1 MSEMKFTPAQQDAI
15 NAVGGSVVVSA
26 AAGSG
31 KTRVLVQRVIKM
43 LTDKKNPV
51 PADRLLIVTFTNAAA
66 DEMKKR
72 INDEI
77 ENLIR
82 LEPNNAFLRR
92 QQILLMNSD
101 ICTIHSFCSRLLREN
116 FFMLDISQDF
126 RIAQETELSVIK
138 FRIMSDI
145 IEQRYEENLNSFALL
160 SAIFSGAKSD
170 VNLEK
175 TLLDIYTKAV
185 SHPDTEKWLDHAKEF
200 YNPDIPLEE
209 TIFAKIAFESL
220 DSSVKYFKMMLETAE
235 KIIYENTG
243 AFCTGKD
250 TCGEN
255 KYLSLYSFT
264 NKLDDLAKNK
274 KWNDISD
281 LISSYQK
288 SKYLPPK
295 GKKNT
300 VSPEELQNLKI
311 AFDSIDDEIK
321 NKLMPV
327 FGISEKVYRSDTQQV
342 YPAVQSMCGII
353 KEFSAKFSEKKK
365 EKGILD
371 FSDLEHLAL
380 KLLKDPVS
388 NEKTELAKN
397 ISHKYD
403 VIMIDEFQDTNEIQ
417 DTIFRYISKN
427 ETNIFVVG
435 DVKQSIYRFREAM
448 PEIFKSKIDNSVIYD
463 RNSPVFPAKII
474 LDRNFRSREN
484 VIDSVNFVFGS
495 IMSKYVGEIEY
506 DENEKLTVG
515 AVYPQSD
522 FSDTEFHLLD
532 TSCTDTEKNEYEKEA
547 EYIAKII
554 KNMIK
559 DHIQVSENG
568 VMRDAKYSD
577 FCILMRY
584 IKSHSQEYADT
595 MNQCGV
601 PAYVDQPHNLFDC
614 YEVNTVLSF
623 LKTVDNR
630 LLDIPLLAVLI
641 SPIFAF
647 TPDDLSV
654 IKSSFENKH
663 LYPKIYFCSEN
674 SSNSELKEK
683 CRNFLSFM
691 EYFRKL
697 SVTASVSEL
706 AETFFRQT
714 GYLSVIH
721 AMPNGSVRVKNV
733 RKFMSFLR
741 EYESNSKNG
750 LSDFVRYTAYLEESE
765 TEIPATDAEPDNS
778 VKIISIHHSKG
789 LEFPIC
795 IMAGMNMKGNTVPP
809 DVYCHKKLGFGMR
822 MTETQSMFKYNTLQ
836 RNIIKQIS
844 DREEL
849 SEAMRIL
856 YVAMTRAKEK
866 LISVVSFGSTAD
878 DGFDKKLK
886 EIAAL
891 VKINDGRIDE
901 HCVGNAKTLG
911 SWILMCALAHPD
923 MSQLREDAAAEDIIP
938 IPTKSKWKYIKSSY
952 TPDIETESDEIEL
965 PQIQAD
971 NDFMQFLKER
981 FSQTYQYQS
990 RTSIP
995 SKVSASALAH
1005 SQSDDIILA
1014 RPSFAYEGNLSS
1026 AEKGT
1031 AMHTFLQYADFSKLA
1046 VSPIDEKNR
1055 LLGIGRISQEQFSAI
1070 SKADINRFIQS
1081 QTYQV
1086 ITSAERVEKEYRFT
1100 VNISASE
1107 IGEPFESCDEQV
1119 ILQGAMDCLA
1129 INHDGIIIIDYKTDY
1144 VKDILSLKERYQKQL
1159 DLYKN
1164 AAEQIFSMPVKK
1176 CIIYSTKLG
1185 QEIEV

>member
-15 NAVGGSVVVSA
+15 NATGGSVIVSA

-43 LTDKKNPV
+43 LTDTKNPV

-66 DEMKKR
+66 AEMKKR

-77 ENLIR
+77 EKLIKTT
-82 LEPNNAFLRR
+82 PNNAHLRR
-92 QQILLMNSD
+92 QQILLMNAD
-101 ICTIHSFCSRLLREN
+101 ICTIHSFCSRLIREN
-116 FFMLDISQDF
+116 FFMLDINQDF
-126 RIAQETELSVIK
+126 RIAQDTELAVIK

-145 IEQRYEENLNSFALL
+145 IEQKYKENSNAFALL
-160 SAIFSGAKSD
+160 SSIFSGAKSD

-175 TLLDIYTKAV
+175 TLLNIYTKAV
-185 SHPDTEKWLDHAKEF
+185 SHPDTEKWLDYAKEL
-200 YNPDIPLEE
+200 YNPDIPLEK
-209 TIFAKIAFESL
+209 TVFAELAFESL

-243 AFCTGKD
+243 AFCTGANS
-250 TCGEN
+250 CGEN
-255 KYLSLYSFT
+255 KYISLCSFT
-264 NKLDDLAKNK
+264 EKLETLAKSRN
-274 KWNDISD
+274 WNDISD
-281 LISSYQK
+281 FISSYK
-288 SKYLPPK
+288 KAPYRKPTSKKYPVS
-295 GKKNT
+295 NEDAQT
-300 VSPEELQNLKI
+300 VRT
-311 AFDSIDDEIK
+311 AFDNIDDEIQS
-321 NKLMPV
+321 KLMPV
-327 FGISEKVYRSDTQQV
+327 FGISENVYLSDTQQV
-342 YPAVQSMCGII
+342 YPAVCCMCSII

-380 KLLKDPVS
+380 RLLKNPAS
-388 NEKTELAKN
+388 NAKTELAES

-448 PEIFKSKIDNSVIYD
+448 PEIFKNKRDNSTLYD
-463 RNSPVFPAKII
+463 KNSPVFPAKII
-474 LDRNFRSREN
+474 LDKNFRSREN
-484 VIDSVNFVFGS
+484 VIDTVNFVFGS

-506 DENEKLTVG
+506 NEHEKLTVG
-515 AVYPQSD
+515 AVYPPSD

-532 TSCTDTEKNEYEKEA
+532 TSSTDFDKNEYEKEA

-554 KNMIK
+554 KNMIQN
-559 DHIQVSENG
+559 HVQVSENG
-568 VMRDAKYSD
+568 VMRDVKYSD
-577 FCILMRY
+577 FCILMRFL
-584 IKSHSQEYADT
+584 KTHSQEYADT

-614 YEVNTVLSF
+614 YEVNAILSF

-641 SPIFAF
+641 SPVFAF
-647 TPDDLSV
+647 TPDDLAV
-654 IKSSFENKH
+654 IKSSFEPKH
-663 LYPKIYFCSEN
+663 LYSKIYLCANSEN
-674 SSNSELKEK
+674 PLKEK
-683 CRNFLSFM
+683 CKNFIGFM

-697 SVTASVSEL
+697 AVSSSVSEL
-706 AETFFRQT
+706 AETFFRKT

-741 EYESNSKNG
+741 EYEGNSKGG
-750 LSDFVRYTAYLEESE
+750 LSDFVRHVAYLEESE
-765 TEIPATDAEPDNS
+765 TEIPATDAEPENA

-795 IMAGMNMKGNTVPP
+795 IMAGMNMRGNTTPP
-809 DVYCHKKLGFGMR
+809 DVYCHKKYGFGMR
-822 MTETQSMFKYNTLQ
+822 MTETQTMFKYNTLQ
-836 RNIIKQIS
+836 RNVIKQIA

-866 LISVVSFGSTAD
+866 LISVVSFSPTAISD
-878 DGFDKKLK
+878 TL
-886 EIAAL
+886 AL
-891 VKINDGRIDE
+891 VKINDGKIDE
-901 HCVGNAKTLG
+901 HCVGNAKTIG
-911 SWILMCALAHPD
+911 EWMLMCALAHPD
-923 MSQLREDAAAEDIIP
+923 MSKLREDVGANDIIP
-938 IPTKSKWKYIKSSY
+938 IPTTSKWTYIKSSY
-952 TPDIETESDEIEL
+952 SPDTGTESPDDETT
-965 PQIQAD
+965 PIQPD
-971 NDFMQFLKER
+971 SDFMKFLEKR
-981 FSQTYQYQS
+981 FAQTYQNQT
-990 RTSIP
+990 RTDIP

-1014 RPSFAYEGNLSS
+1014 KPSFAFEGKLSS

-1031 AMHTFLQYADFSKLA
+1031 AMHTFLQYSDFSKLA
-1046 VSPIDEKNR
+1046 QNPLEEKQR
-1055 LLGIGRISQEQFSAI
+1055 LLSIGRISPEQFSVI

-1081 QTYQV
+1081 QTYKF
-1086 ITSAERVEKEYRFT
+1086 ITSAERIEKEYRFT
-1100 VNISASE
+1100 VNIPANQ
-1107 IGEPFESCDEQV
+1107 IGEQFKDSNEPV

-1129 INHDGIIIIDYKTDY
+1129 INHDGIILIDYKTDY
-1144 VKDILSLKERYQKQL
+1144 VKDISMLKERYKKQL
-1159 DLYKN
+1159 DLYKT
-1164 AAEQIFSMPVKK
+1164 AAEQIFSIPVKK

>member
-1 MSEMKFTPAQQDAI
+1 MKFTPAQQDAI
-15 NAVGGSVVVSA
+15 NATGGSVIVSA

-43 LTDKKNPV
+43 LTDSENPV

-66 DEMKKR
+66 AEMKKR

-77 ENLIR
+77 EKLIKTNS
-82 LEPNNAFLRR
+82 NNSFLRR
-92 QQILLMNSD
+92 QQILLMNAD
-101 ICTIHSFCSRLLREN
+101 ICTIHSFCSRLIKEN

-126 RIAQETELSVIK
+126 RIAQETELAVIK

-145 IEQRYEENLNSFALL
+145 IEQKYAENSNAFALL
-160 SAIFSGAKSD
+160 SSIFSGAKSD

-175 TLLDIYTKAV
+175 TLLDIYAKAV
-185 SHPDTEKWLDHAKEF
+185 SHPDTEQWLDYAKEL
-200 YNPDIPLEE
+200 YNPDIPLEK
-209 TIFAKIAFESL
+209 TVFAKLAFDSL

-235 KIIYENTG
+235 KIIYANTA

-255 KYLSLYSFT
+255 KYISLCSFT
-264 NKLDDLAKNK
+264 EKLETLAQSRN
-274 KWNDISD
+274 WNDISD
-281 LISSYQK
+281 FISSYK
-288 SKYLPPK
+288 KAPYRKPTS
-295 GKKNT
+295 KKNP
-300 VSPEELQNLKI
+300 VSNEDAQNVRI
-311 AFDSIDDEIK
+311 AFDNIDNEIQ
-321 NKLMPV
+321 NKLVPV
-327 FGISEKVYRSDTQQV
+327 FGISENVYLSDTQQV

-353 KEFSAKFSEKKK
+353 KEFSAKFAEKKK

-380 KLLKDPVS
+380 KLLKEPVS
-388 NEKTELAKN
+388 NNKTELAKS
-397 ISHKYD
+397 ISQKYD

-448 PEIFKSKIDNSVIYD
+448 PEIFKNKRDNSTLYD
-463 RNSPVFPAKII
+463 KNSPVFPAKII

-484 VIDSVNFVFGS
+484 VIDSVNFVFSS

-506 DENEKLTVG
+506 NEHEKLTAG
-515 AVYPQSD
+515 AVYPPSD

-532 TSCTDTEKNEYEKEA
+532 TSCADSDKNEYEKEA

-559 DHIQVSENG
+559 NHVQVSENG
-568 VMRDAKYSD
+568 VMRDVKYSD
-577 FCILMRY
+577 FCILMRFL
-584 IKSHSQEYADT
+584 KTHSQEYADT
-595 MNQCGV
+595 INQCGV

-614 YEVNTVLSF
+614 YEVNAVLSF

-630 LLDIPLLAVLI
+630 LLDIPMLAVLI

-647 TPDDLSV
+647 TPDDLAF
-654 IKSSFENKH
+654 IKSSFEPKH
-663 LYPKIYFCSEN
+663 LYSKIYLCAGSEN
-674 SSNSELKEK
+674 PLKDK
-683 CRNFLSFM
+683 CKNFIGFM

-697 SVTASVSEL
+697 AVSSSVSEL
-706 AETFFRQT
+706 AETFFRKT
-714 GYLSVIH
+714 GYISVIH
-721 AMPNGSVRVKNV
+721 AMPNGSVRVKNI

-741 EYESNSKNG
+741 EYEGNSKGG
-750 LSDFVRYTAYLEESE
+750 LSDFVRHVAYLEESE
-765 TEIPATDAEPDNS
+765 TEIPATDAEPENA

-789 LEFPIC
+789 LEFPVC
-795 IMAGMNMKGNTVPP
+795 IMAGMNMKGNTTPP
-809 DVYCHKKLGFGMR
+809 DVYCHKKYGFGMR
-822 MTETQSMFKYNTLQ
+822 MTETQTMFKYNTLQ
-836 RNIIKQIS
+836 RNVIKQIA

-878 DGFDKKLK
+878 NGFDKKLN

-891 VKINDGRIDE
+891 VKINDGKIDE

-911 SWILMCALAHPD
+911 EWMLMCALAHPD
-923 MSQLREDAAAEDIIP
+923 LSKLREDAGADDIIP
-938 IPTKSKWKYIKSSY
+938 IPTKSKWTYIKSEY
-952 TPDIETESDEIEL
+952 TPDTKTESADDETA
-965 PQIQAD
+965 QIQPD
-971 NDFMQFLKER
+971 SDFMKFLQNR
-981 FSQTYQYQS
+981 FAQTYQNQS
-990 RTSIP
+990 RTDIP

-1005 SQSDDIILA
+1005 SQNDDIILA
-1014 RPSFAYEGNLSS
+1014 KPSFAFEGKLSS

-1046 VSPIDEKNR
+1046 DDPLSEKQR
-1055 LLGIGRISQEQFSAI
+1055 LLAIGRISQEQFSVI

-1081 QTYQV
+1081 QTYQF

-1100 VNISASE
+1100 VNIPASQ
-1107 IGEPFESCDEQV
+1107 IGEQFKDSNEQI

-1129 INHDGIIIIDYKTDY
+1129 INHDGIILIDYKTDY
-1144 VKDILSLKERYQKQL
+1144 VKDISILKERYQKQL
-1159 DLYKN
+1159 DLYKT
-1164 AAEQIFSMPVKK
+1164 AAEQIFSIPVKK

>member
-1 MSEMKFTPAQQDAI
+1 MKFTPAQQDAI
-15 NAVGGSVVVSA
+15 NATGGSVIVSA

-31 KTRVLVQRVIKM
+31 KTRVLVQKVIKM
-43 LTDKKNPV
+43 LTDSENPV

-66 DEMKKR
+66 AEMKKR

-77 ENLIR
+77 EKLIKTNS
-82 LEPNNAFLRR
+82 NNSFLRR
-92 QQILLMNSD
+92 QQILLMNAD
-101 ICTIHSFCSRLLREN
+101 ICTIHSFCSRLIREN
-116 FFMLDISQDF
+116 FFLLDISQDF
-126 RIAQETELSVIK
+126 RIAQETELAVIK

-145 IEQRYEENLNSFALL
+145 IEQKYAENSNAFALL
-160 SAIFSGAKSD
+160 SSIFSGAKSD
-170 VNLEK
+170 VNLEQ
-175 TLLDIYTKAV
+175 TLLDIYAKAV
-185 SHPDTEKWLDHAKEF
+185 SHPDTEQWLDYAKEL
-200 YNPDIPLEE
+200 YNPDIPLEK
-209 TIFAKIAFESL
+209 TVFAKLAFDSL

-235 KIIYENTG
+235 KIIYANTA

-250 TCGEN
+250 SCGEN
-255 KYLSLYSFT
+255 KYISLCSFT
-264 NKLDDLAKNK
+264 EKLETLAQSRN
-274 KWNDISD
+274 WNDISD
-281 LISSYQK
+281 FISSYK
-288 SKYLPPK
+288 KAPYRKPTS
-295 GKKNT
+295 KKNP
-300 VSPEELQNLKI
+300 VSNEDAQNVRI
-311 AFDSIDDEIK
+311 AFDNIDNEIQ
-321 NKLMPV
+321 NKLVPV
-327 FGISEKVYRSDTQQV
+327 FGISENVYLSDTQQV

-353 KEFSAKFSEKKK
+353 KEFSAQFSQKKK

-380 KLLKDPVS
+380 KLLKEPVS
-388 NEKTELAKN
+388 NNKTELAKS
-397 ISHKYD
+397 ISQKYD

-448 PEIFKSKIDNSVIYD
+448 PEIFKNKRDNSTLYNK
-463 RNSPVFPAKII
+463 NSPVFPAKII

-484 VIDSVNFVFGS
+484 VIDSVNFVFSS

-506 DENEKLTVG
+506 NEHEKLTAG
-515 AVYPQSD
+515 AVYPPSD

-532 TSCTDTEKNEYEKEA
+532 TSCADSDKNEYEKEA

-559 DHIQVSENG
+559 NHVQVSENG
-568 VMRDAKYSD
+568 AMRDVKYSD
-577 FCILMRY
+577 FCILMRFL
-584 IKSHSQEYADT
+584 KTHSQEYADT
-595 MNQCGV
+595 INQCGV

-614 YEVNTVLSF
+614 YEVNAVLSF

-630 LLDIPLLAVLI
+630 LLDIPMLAVLI

-647 TPDDLSV
+647 TPDDLAF
-654 IKSSFENKH
+654 IKSSFEPKH
-663 LYPKIYFCSEN
+663 LYSKIYLCAGSEN
-674 SSNSELKEK
+674 PLKDK
-683 CRNFLSFM
+683 CKNFIGFM

-697 SVTASVSEL
+697 AVSSSVSEL
-706 AETFFRQT
+706 AETFFRKT
-714 GYLSVIH
+714 GYLSVIS
-721 AMPNGSVRVKNV
+721 AMPNGSVRVKNI

-741 EYESNSKNG
+741 EYEGNSKGG
-750 LSDFVRYTAYLEESE
+750 LSDFVRHVAYLEESE
-765 TEIPATDAEPDNS
+765 TEIPATDAEPENA

-789 LEFPIC
+789 LEFPVC
-795 IMAGMNMKGNTVPP
+795 IMAGMNMKGNTTPP
-809 DVYCHKKLGFGMR
+809 DVYCHKKYGFGMR
-822 MTETQSMFKYNTLQ
+822 MTETQTMFKYNTLQ
-836 RNIIKQIS
+836 RNVIKQIA

-878 DGFDKKLK
+878 NGFDKKIN

-891 VKINDGRIDE
+891 VKINDNRIDE

-911 SWILMCALAHPD
+911 EWITMCALAHPD
-923 MSQLREDAAAEDIIP
+923 LSKLREDAGADDIIP
-938 IPTKSKWKYIKSSY
+938 IPTKSKWTYIKSEY
-952 TPDIETESDEIEL
+952 TPDTETESADDETTL
-965 PQIQAD
+965 IQSD
-971 NDFMQFLKER
+971 GDFMKFLEKC
-981 FSQTYQYQS
+981 FAQTYPNQA
-990 RTSIP
+990 RTDIP

-1005 SQSDDIILA
+1005 SQNDDIILA
-1014 RPSFAYEGNLSS
+1014 KPSFAFEGKLSS

-1046 VSPIDEKNR
+1046 ENPLDEKQR
-1055 LLGIGRISQEQFSAI
+1055 LLAVGRISPEQFSVI
-1070 SKADINRFIQS
+1070 GKADINRFIQS
-1081 QTYQV
+1081 QTYKF

-1100 VNISASE
+1100 VNIPANQ
-1107 IGEPFESCDEQV
+1107 IGEQFKDSDEPV

-1129 INHDGIIIIDYKTDY
+1129 INSDGIILIDYKTDY
-1144 VKDILSLKERYQKQL
+1144 VKDISILKERYKKQL
-1159 DLYKN
+1159 DLYKT
-1164 AAEQIFSMPVKK
+1164 AAEQIFSIPVKK